1 MDEPTA
7 LLPPV
12 STSSL
17 AELLE
22 NGPLPLKQ
30 GLELLGVIAGQLAKL
45 HERARTH
52 GLLTS
57 RQIRVSLFES
67 GPPVVILLEPESTR
81 DLSEG
86 ADQVALGVLIF
97 EVLAGRDP
105 KGNEPLTAAVP
116 EAPPALDRLVQ
127 KLMAPRASDRLAAA
141 GAHRQLT
148 DLAQSL
154 GTKAA
159 APFAAPPQIKRG
171 TPIGA
176 QKSDQHAWV
185 RADGK
190 PPPQAQAP
198 APAQVQTDTQ
208 AKVTTDPEAKNPFA
222 DEERTATGP
231 DPRVG
236 PALEDEPTQFAPVKW
251 KRQRHTEK
259 MEPLPPPVPT
269 PGESP
274 AVAESTRSEFEPSRS
289 DLPSKTGDSDPGG
302 EGEEMMTDPRHA
314 AKRVPPPLSKR
325 RDGARS
331 PVSELV
337 RVAQKQPAWVWGAV
351 GVGVAFFVLLLIAL
365 AR

>member
-30 GLELLGVIAGQLAKL
+30 GLELLGVVAGQLAKL

-52 GLLTS
+52 GLLTPQ
-57 RQIRVSLFES
+57 QIRVSIFES
-67 GPPVVILLEPESTR
+67 GPPAVILLEPESTR
-81 DLSEG
+81 DLSDG
-86 ADQVALGVLIF
+86 ADQLALGVLIF
-97 EVLAGRDP
+97 EVLAGRAP
-105 KGNEPLTAAVP
+105 KGSETLSAAVP
-116 EAPPALDRLVQ
+116 DAPPALDRVVQ
-127 KLMAPRASDRLAAA
+127 KLLAPRAPDRLTAA

-154 GTKAA
+154 GSKAA
-159 APFAAPPQIKRG
+159 APLAAPPQIKRG
-171 TPIGA
+171 VPIGA

-185 RADGK
+185 RPETSQK
-190 PPPQAQAP
+190 VP
-198 APAQVQTDTQ
+198 VQTETN
-208 AKVTTDPEAKNPFA
+208 AKVTTDPEGKNPFS
-222 DEERTATGP
+222 DDERTATGPDPRP

-251 KRQRHTEK
+251 KRQKHTEV
-259 MEPLPPPVPT
+259 MDPLPPPVPT
-269 PGESP
+269 PGEQP
-274 AVAESTRSEFEPSRS
+274 AVAEKTRTEFEPSRS
-289 DLPSKTGDSDPGG
+289 DLPSRTGDGESSDPGG
-302 EGEEMMTDPRHA
+302 DELMTDPRLA
-314 AKRVPPPLSKR
+314 PKRVPQPLGR
-325 RDGARS
+325 RREKPHS
-331 PVSELV
+331 PMSELM
-337 RVAQKQPAWVWGAV
+337 RVATKQPAWVWGAV